1 IFFADVTLGPLQQSG
16 SGLWPRRCDDR
27 IGRQTAEEL
36 VGASQ
41 FEHRMGL
48 LPLLFRQIVAAAGLA
63 AGNRFQERDRLAYV
77 LQPRSCQHAL
87 RVVARHAETVCS
99 RPFGSGGTDRHAGI
113 IAIEQIEVRGGPV
126 YRRRKPRDLVSA
138 ADDSVTSLAEPRR
151 LGARILSA
159 GIVVTKRCWSEPRN
173 VVPHGCRRVIGRW
186 ANSISHFDLL
196 SPLLLLVVQP
206 FAADARVA
214 INSVRLRVAARATH
228 ARISSGPSA

>member
-1 IFFADVTLGPLQQSG
+1 
-16 SGLWPRRCDDR
+16 
-27 IGRQTAEEL
+27 
-36 VGASQ
+36 
-41 FEHRMGL
+41 
-48 LPLLFRQIVAAAGLA
+48 
-63 AGNRFQERDRLAYV
+63 
-77 LQPRSCQHAL
+77 
-87 RVVARHAETVCS
+87 

-196 SPLLLLVVQP
+196 SP
-206 FAADARVA
+206 FATARRSALRRRRARCHQFGPVEGSGSCDARTDLVWPFF
-214 INSVRLRVAARATH
+214 SV
-228 ARISSGPSA
+228 ISPN